1 MGMEYVSSHEL
12 LLLSDSF
19 QSRVR
24 FIHRCLKFLMCVCVC
39 FTFIHYFWLVYK
51 NTINFCTLLLYLVT
65 LKNLIVDSNRRDSFE
80 SSAYKIMLFVSNN
93 IAFLMFHLYAFYYLF
108 LPYCTGK
115 NL

>member
-39 FTFIHYFWLVYK
+39 VFYIYS
-51 NTINFCTLLLYLVT
+51 LLLAS
-65 LKNLIVDSNRRDSFE
+65 I
-80 SSAYKIMLFVSNN
+80 
-93 IAFLMFHLYAFYYLF
+93 
-108 LPYCTGK
+108 
-115 NL
+115 